1 MDEKI
6 GYKPLSL
13 EKLSANIIVKNLW
26 NRNKYIIKNNLYK
39 LKLPSLFKNIIY
51 ERYLLIKYI
60 IEIKK

>member
-26 NRNKYIIKNNLYK
+26 NRNKYIFKNNLYK